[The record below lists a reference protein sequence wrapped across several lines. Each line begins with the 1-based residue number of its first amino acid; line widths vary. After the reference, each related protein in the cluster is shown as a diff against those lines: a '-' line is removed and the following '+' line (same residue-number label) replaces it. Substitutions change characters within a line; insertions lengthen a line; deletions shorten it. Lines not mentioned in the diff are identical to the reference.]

1 MNSLSVHLIP
11 YFIPYLT
18 GLISVALSAIGMTLA
33 WGIYKHKQAKHI
45 PALSE
50 EKFRIMFETSPMGIV
65 KNALDGR
72 YLEANDT
79 LLTMLGY
86 SLAELNKLTYRQLSP
101 QEYEPEE
108 SRQLENLRK
117 THRYGPFEK
126 EYIHKD
132 GHRFAV
138 RLNGVLVN
146 DSDGGQY
153 IWSFIEN
160 ITQKKATKAI
170 DELIWQQTNFDL
182 LTSLPN
188 RHMFHDR
195 LNQEIKKTHR
205 NNRQLALLFLN
216 LDRFKQINDSLGHGV
231 GDEVLK
237 KVAKRLN
244 HCAREVDTVARLG
257 GDEFAV
263 ILGNLEDFNTAES
276 IAERMRDDLS
286 KPFRIGSEIIYISV
300 SIGITC
306 YPENATTSEELLKCA
321 DQAVYY
327 AKNQGRNRY
336 SFFNPSMQE
345 VAQKK
350 MKLVN
355 DLHTAIA
362 EQQFYVVYQPIVDLN
377 TGLIGKA
384 EALIRWPHPT
394 LGLIS
399 PSEFIPIAEDT
410 GMIIDIGTWVFR
422 QAAQQAKL
430 WRARYNADFQIS
442 VNKSP
447 VQLQNQDYH
456 YESWASQLKKMAL
469 PGQSIV
475 VEITESMLLDN
486 NNLIDTKLRE
496 FREAGIQIS
505 LDDFGTGYSSL
516 SYLKKFNIDYL
527 KIDQSFVRNLDAHS
541 DDMALCEAIIVMAHK
556 LGIKVIAE
564 GIETSEQRD
573 LLTAA
578 DCDYG
583 QGYLFS
589 KPVRPEEFAK
599 LFARDDNPVTAI

>member
-1 MNSLSVHLIP
+1 MNSLSA
-11 YFIPYLT
+11 YFSPYLT
-18 GLISVALSAIGMTLA
+18 CLISVALAVVGVMLA
-33 WGIYKHKQAKHI
+33 WAWVMSKRQRVRQRST
-45 PALSE
+45 LSE

-72 YLEANDT
+72 YLEANNA

-86 SLAELNKLTYRQLSP
+86 SLAELNQLTYRQLSP

-108 SRQLENLRK
+108 NRQFENLRK

-132 GHRFAV
+132 SHRFAV

-146 DSDGGQY
+146 GSNGEHY
-153 IWSFIEN
+153 IWSFIED
-160 ITQKKATKAI
+160 ISQKKAT
-170 DELIWQQTNFDL
+170 DELIWQQTNFDP
-182 LTSLPN
+182 LTDLPN
-188 RHMFHDR
+188 RHMFQDR
-195 LNQEIKKTHR
+195 LDQEIKKNHR

-216 LDRFKQINDSLGHGV
+216 LDRFKQINDSLGHSI

-237 KVAKRLN
+237 KVAQRLN
-244 HCAREVDTVARLG
+244 HCAREVDTIARLG
-257 GDEFAV
+257 GDEFAI
-263 ILGNLEDFNTAES
+263 ILGNLEDFNIAES
-276 IAERMRDDLS
+276 IAERIRADLS
-286 KPFRIGSEIIYISV
+286 KPFSIGTEMLYISV

-306 YPENATTSEELLKCA
+306 YPENAASGEELLKCA
-321 DQAVYY
+321 DQAVHY
-327 AKNQGRNRY
+327 AKTQGRNRY
-336 SFFNPSMQE
+336 SFFNPSMQAA
-345 VAQKK
+345 AQKK
-350 MKLVN
+350 MKLII

-362 EQQFYVVYQPIVDLN
+362 EQQFYLVYQPIVELR
-377 TGLIGKA
+377 TGIIGKA
-384 EALIRWPHPT
+384 EALIRWLHPT

-430 WRARYNADFQIS
+430 WREHYHADFQIS

-447 VQLQNQDYH
+447 VQLQNQDHH
-456 YESWASQLKKMAL
+456 YESWVSQLNKMAL

-475 VEITESMLLDN
+475 MEITESLLLDN

-496 FREAGIQIS
+496 FQAAGIQLS
-505 LDDFGTGYSSL
+505 LDDFGTGYCSL
-516 SYLKKFNIDYL
+516 LYLKKFNIDYL
-527 KIDQSFVRNLDAHS
+527 KIDQSFVRNLKADS
-541 DDMALCEAIIVMAHK
+541 DDMTLCEAIIVMAHK

-564 GIETSEQRD
+564 GIETTEQRD
-573 LLTAA
+573 LLATA

-599 LFARDDNPVTAI
+599 LFTGHNNPVTAI